1 MINFLSILLQQTSH
15 ASELANAADTQK
27 FYVVIAV
34 IGVLFAGIVAYL
46 ISLDKKISKL
56 EKK

>member
-1 MINFLSILLQQTSH
+1 MINFLSILLQQAQN
-15 ASELANAADTQK
+15 ASELADAADTHK

-34 IGVLFAGIVAYL
+34 IGVLFAGIVTYL
-46 ISLDKKISKL
+46 VSLDKKISKL